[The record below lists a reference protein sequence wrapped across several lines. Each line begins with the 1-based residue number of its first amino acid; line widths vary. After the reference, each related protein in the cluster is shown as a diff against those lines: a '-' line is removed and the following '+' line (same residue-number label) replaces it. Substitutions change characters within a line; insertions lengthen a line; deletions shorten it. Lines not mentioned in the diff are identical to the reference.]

1 MRAEPLVL
9 AGSSASAW
17 KFYIISSPKNPKTV
31 YGEQSYNIKSPIL
44 FVGRKFSKSKGKHK
58 VFTKA
63 TLQILSI
70 PFVVALNFRKFS
82 PRRRISE
89 TLCCNFA
96 SNKPFRDFL
105 DSKLCRIFT
114 RRRSNRSEVMNQ
126 SLERIKRKMSFRSPQ
141 EISNYKYPS
150 IASPFLW
157 TPPRTVCRR
166 GLVPVFCTVMSKKYM

>member
-1 MRAEPLVL
+1 MCIFAVIISIEWVFHLL
-9 AGSSASAW
+9 TGSSASAW
-17 KFYIISSPKNPKTV
+17 KFYIISSPKNQKTV

-44 FVGRKFSKSKGKHK
+44 FVGRKFWKSKGKHK

-70 PFVVALNFRKFS
+70 PFVVALNFRKCS

-96 SNKPFRDFL
+96 LHKPFLDFL

-114 RRRSNRSEVMNQ
+114 RRRWNR
-126 SLERIKRKMSFRSPQ
+126 LELTVLHAQRIKRKMLYQLTGWSLTY
-141 EISNYKYPS
+141 E
-150 IASPFLW
+150 
-157 TPPRTVCRR
+157 
-166 GLVPVFCTVMSKKYM
+166 